1 MYEDIQL
8 LRDLNFSQC
17 CFSWFGRFEGPFDGT
32 HNALRSSPTVQNLAK
47 DLVLAA
53 TWPWSKT
60 RRCDIIR
67 QTWRWMQV
75 FLPGQYSDGPSLRR
89 GYSFSVTSGVVA
101 SYPWAGSVPCSLP
114 AVQVPILIEVCN
126 SVMLPQ
132 GHSMLTDRCAF
143 LHVAWFCPLSLS
155 FKCCLYS
162 GAARYS
168 EWWHPP
174 NHAV

>member
-1 MYEDIQL
+1 MGAGF
-8 LRDLNFSQC
+8 R
-17 CFSWFGRFEGPFDGT
+17 
-32 HNALRSSPTVQNLAK
+32 
-47 DLVLAA
+47 
-53 TWPWSKT
+53 
-60 RRCDIIR
+60 
-67 QTWRWMQV
+67 
-75 FLPGQYSDGPSLRR
+75 PGQYSDGSSLKR
-89 GYSFSVTSGVVA
+89 GYTLGVAAGVVA
-101 SYPWAGSVPCSLP
+101 SYPRAGNVLVPCGLP
-114 AVQVPILIEVCN
+114 AAQVPILFEVCC

-155 FKCCLYS
+155 SECCLCS